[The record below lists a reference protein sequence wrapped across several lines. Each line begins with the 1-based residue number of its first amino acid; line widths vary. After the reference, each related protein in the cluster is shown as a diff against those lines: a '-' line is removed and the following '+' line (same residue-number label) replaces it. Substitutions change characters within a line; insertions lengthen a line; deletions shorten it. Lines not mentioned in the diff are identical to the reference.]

1 MRFINLKTYR
11 RKHKMLLKTES
22 YWDSKKVLEDKIK
35 EAYQKLEEV
44 ENAYNEFIKDLEYE
58 RKL

>member
-1 MRFINLKTYR
+1 
-11 RKHKMLLKTES
+11 MLLKTES

>member
-1 MRFINLKTYR
+1 
-11 RKHKMLLKTES
+11 MLLHTEA
-22 YWDSKKVLEDKIK
+22 YWDSKKVLEEKIK

-44 ENAYNEFIKDLEYE
+44 IDAYNDFIHDLEYE